1 MENLQIEKLTN
12 QYEQLTENSYY
23 NKGAYL
29 IADAIGLKMKVG
41 ASEYKK
47 HFIGDTQSRYVFKI
61 TLNKDGKQYTFNFG
75 QSIAEGSSEPTLYNV
90 LACLQKYDVG
100 TFEDFCGEFGY
111 ELSDYSLK
119 HNNKIKATY
128 KVVVKEFEAIER
140 LFNSEELELL
150 SIIS

>member
-61 TLNKDGKQYTFNFG
+61 TLKKDNKQYTFNFG

-100 TFEDFCGEFGY
+100 TFENFCGDFGY
-111 ELSDYSLK
+111 DFDSRQAEK
-119 HNNKIKATY
+119 TY
-128 KVVVKEFEAIER
+128 KAVVKEFEGMQR

-150 SIIS
+150 SIIR